1 MWNILSVLLVVFV
14 VYAVVKEVRERRI
27 LTDFLNDK
35 ENVLKVNKIIQNQSD
50 DKDAVDKIKDNFDLN
65 NAVATDVFA
74 FVQKIN

>member
-1 MWNILSVLLVVFV
+1 MWNLLSILLVVSV
-14 VYAVVKEVRERRI
+14 IYGIVKEVRERRI
-27 LTDFLNDK
+27 LTDFLNNK

-50 DKDAVDKIKDNFDLN
+50 DKDAVDKIKDDFDLN

>member
-1 MWNILSVLLVVFV
+1 MWNILSILLVVFV

-50 DKDAVDKIKDNFDLN
+50 DKDAVDKIKDDFDLN

>member
-50 DKDAVDKIKDNFDLN
+50 DKDAVDKIKDDFDLN

>member
-1 MWNILSVLLVVFV
+1 MWNILAVLLVVFV

-50 DKDAVDKIKDNFDLN
+50 DKDAVDKIKDDFDLN

>member
-1 MWNILSVLLVVFV
+1 MWNILSILLVVFV

-50 DKDAVDKIKDNFDLN
+50 DKVAVDKIKDDFDLN